1 MSYHTLKLKP
11 FIFIFVLIITS
22 LANSQVQYEKGYF
35 IDNNKNKTECLIR
48 FLDWDNNPEKFEYK
62 LNEGEDSKTGDVN
75 SISKLE
81 IYNKVIYMAANV
93 DIDINTSTSNELNN
107 NAELEL
113 TKKRIFLQLL
123 VEGKANL
130 YQYVDANSRR
140 FYYQIDENQII
151 LLEYKEYINENNKIA
166 KNENYKGE
174 LWNNLKCSSL
184 ELNSVHKARYNQADL
199 ISILET
205 YNTCENE
212 LTYTFKKVKRKD
224 VFNLTIRP
232 GLNFTSI
239 DLDNPGTNQILT
251 RDLKYDQETSLRI
264 GLQLE
269 YILPTKRRKWAV
281 TLEPTYNYYKT
292 EKTYNTTPNSNS
304 GQSVTASADYSSVE
318 IPIGIRHYSLL
329 NKDSKLFISGTY
341 VLDISL
347 KNDIVFSESIQYEG
361 DTGNNL
367 AFGLGYVFKDKYS
380 IEARLNTSRE
390 LLKKF
395 DEESADFKGFSLI
408 FGYTIF

>member
-11 FIFIFVLIITS
+11 FICILVLIITS
-22 LANSQVQYEKGYF
+22 IANSQVQYEKGYF
-35 IDNNKNKTECLIR
+35 LDNNKNKTECLIR

-81 IYNKVIYMAANV
+81 IYNKVIYMAASV

-130 YQYVDANSRR
+130 YHYVDANSRR

-184 ELNSVHKARYNQADL
+184 ELKSVNKARYNQADL

-329 NKDSKLFISGTY
+329 NEDSKLFISGAY

-347 KNDIVFSESIQYEG
+347 KNDIVFSESVKYEG

-390 LLKKF
+390 LLKNF

>member
-11 FIFIFVLIITS
+11 FICILVLIITS
-22 LANSQVQYEKGYF
+22 TANSQVQYEKGYF
-35 IDNNKNKTECLIR
+35 LDNNKNKTECLIR

-81 IYNKVIYMAANV
+81 IYNKVIYMAASV

-130 YQYVDANSRR
+130 YHYVDANSRR

-184 ELNSVHKARYNQADL
+184 KLKSVNKARYNQADL

-329 NKDSKLFISGTY
+329 NEDSKLFISGAY

-347 KNDIVFSESIQYEG
+347 KNDIVFSESVKYEG

-390 LLKKF
+390 LLKNF

>member
-11 FIFIFVLIITS
+11 FICILVLIITS
-22 LANSQVQYEKGYF
+22 IANSQVQYEKGYF
-35 IDNNKNKTECLIR
+35 LDNNKNKTECLIR

-81 IYNKVIYMAANV
+81 IYNKVIYMAASV

-130 YQYVDANSRR
+130 YHYVDANSRR

-184 ELNSVHKARYNQADL
+184 KLKSVNKARYNQADL

-329 NKDSKLFISGTY
+329 NEDSKLFISGAY

-347 KNDIVFSESIQYEG
+347 KNDIVFSESVKYEG

-390 LLKKF
+390 LLKNF

>member
-11 FIFIFVLIITS
+11 FICILVLIITS
-22 LANSQVQYEKGYF
+22 IANSQVQYEKGYF
-35 IDNNKNKTECLIR
+35 LDNNKNKTECLIR

-130 YQYVDANSRR
+130 YHYVDANSRR

-184 ELNSVHKARYNQADL
+184 KLKSVNKARYNQADL

-329 NKDSKLFISGTY
+329 NEDSKLFISGAY

-347 KNDIVFSESIQYEG
+347 KNDIVFSESVKYEG

-390 LLKKF
+390 LLKNF